1 MLSLK
6 RLISR
11 YMHKTAC
18 ILIVCIFVLLVYVQI
33 VTEQKQALADADRT
47 FLQIAS
53 VLGENQQELAEIQE
67 RYRQTCLYNA
77 KVVSRII

>member
-33 VTEQKQALADADRT
+33 VTEQ
-47 FLQIAS
+47 
-53 VLGENQQELAEIQE
+53 
-67 RYRQTCLYNA
+67 
-77 KVVSRII
+77 